1 MLNMQNNIIGY
12 HMKKVLI
19 VLLVIFAWSFAQALI
34 DLNTATLEEL
44 KTLPIT
50 EQQAQD
56 IFEYREFVSFFES
69 IFDLRKIESIDQ
81 KTMLKIREEVKI
93 SRYTDSDEVDQR
105 REEIGYLLER
115 LGESEGSSE
124 GMNDVWADYLMSPQN
139 INDMLYEDLI
149 SIPNVS
155 AVDAVA
161 ILKKRSLGEK
171 FGNIRDIRTTQG
183 MSYYGYSNLRHYVFF
198 DDAKALDR
206 VYMDYQFKIE
216 SQDFEEDSSD
226 MYKEPQI
233 RSTHQVDYDDLIA
246 INNEIR
252 AKENSYYGYFDLD
265 KYQPAVSHKF
275 RARYANKY
283 KFGLMDFSD
292 KTITPTID
300 KGWTDLRDDAKYYAG
315 YEDKFKAYNGFG
327 GTYFIKAYAG
337 HYRATYGE
345 GLVMENTDYYSP
357 RKTGLGFSKRIMGI
371 TPDLSKS
378 QSTALRGGAVE
389 VKNDYFTS
397 SFFYSNTKKD
407 ALVYM
412 EKYEDENG
420 KTWSVPVKDED
431 GNYKVFS
438 YINSSIR
445 FDNDELAHAEAHFNE
460 ELGTLTE
467 QYTAGNFTGYDVDYM
482 SLAPRKNIINEQI
495 IGGHVQYNPIIGT
508 RLGFTTYTATY
519 NNADFVVPESNELM
533 RLLIRNNN
541 NYNKWK
547 QPNSSLA
554 AMYSTKTDKYDRD
567 YRRVIGFD
575 AGTVINNVSLD
586 GEYAELSVD
595 GDDMKLGDDP
605 KAYLIK
611 AHTQYNNFYF
621 LTLYRNY
628 DLDFDN
634 PYSNAFAEQPK
645 YDDTILDKNVYALTN
660 PLIADVYNNSSQA
673 QAEKGFYFETR
684 YQFHRN
690 FILGRTYLD
699 IFERVADARNT
710 VRFQSEIEYRA
721 FHQLRFKLKYKNQV
735 NRYADDAERGVSNTQ
750 EYTLNARM
758 LLSNR
763 NFFEIEYR
771 YNTVKS
777 PPYVS
782 LTNPAEEGNNTHA
795 QSMSYMNG
803 DYIAVN
809 YTHILSPKLQF
820 RGSVCL
826 WNGYDISHWDW
837 EDIELDFM
845 GERGYKYWLSVQ
857 NNISKNIY
865 LTFKYKTKIYKT
877 QELFI
882 RKYND
887 STDPGLQEM
896 PTYYDRVEKKDNTF
910 RLQIDYRF

>member
-1 MLNMQNNIIGY
+1 
-12 HMKKVLI
+12 MKKVLI
-19 VLLVIFAWSFAQALI
+19 VLLVIIACSIAQATI

-69 IFDLRKIESIDQ
+69 IFDLRRIKSIDQ
-81 KTMLKIREEVKI
+81 ETMLKIRKEVKI
-93 SRYTDSDEVDQR
+93 SRYTDIDEVEQR
-105 REEIGYLLER
+105 REEIGYLLEN
-115 LGESEGSSE
+115 LGNSEGSSE
-124 GMNDVWADYLMSPQN
+124 GMNDVWQDYLMSPQN
-139 INDMLYEDLI
+139 INYMLYEDLI

-161 ILKKRSLGEK
+161 ILKKRANGDK
-171 FGNIRDIRTTQG
+171 FSNIRDIRTTQG
-183 MSYYGYSNLRHYVFF
+183 MSYYGYSNLKNYVFF
-198 DDAKALDR
+198 DDAKALNR
-206 VYMDYQFKIE
+206 VYLDYQFKIE
-216 SQDFEEDSSD
+216 SQEFEEGSTD

-233 RSTHQVDYDDLIA
+233 RDTYNVDYDDLIE

-252 AKENSYYGYFDLD
+252 KKNNSYYGYFNLD
-265 KYQPAVSHKF
+265 GYQPAVSNKF
-275 RARYANKY
+275 RIRYGNKY

-292 KTITPTID
+292 KTISPTID

-315 YEDKFKAYNGFG
+315 YEDKYNVFEGFG

-345 GLVMENTDYYSP
+345 GLVMENTDFYSP

-389 VKNDYFTS
+389 VKNDFFTS
-397 SFFYSNTKKD
+397 SFFYSNAKKD

-412 EKYEDENG
+412 EKYTDENG
-420 KTWSVPVKDED
+420 KTWSVPVKDEN

-438 YINSSIR
+438 YINSTIR
-445 FDNDELAHAEAHFNE
+445 FDNDDLAEAEAHFNQ
-460 ELGTLTE
+460 ELGIQE
-467 QYTAGNFTGYDVDYM
+467 AQYTPGNFAGYDVDYL

-519 NNADFVVPESNELM
+519 NNAEFIVPDGTDLM
-533 RLLIRNNN
+533 SLLIRNNN

-547 QPNSSLA
+547 QPNSSIE
-554 AMYSTKTDKYDRD
+554 AMYSTKTDEYDRD

-575 AGTVINNVSLD
+575 GGTVINNVSID
-586 GEYAELSVD
+586 GEYAELSTD
-595 GDDMKLGDDP
+595 GDDIKLGDDP

-628 DLDFDN
+628 DLGFDN

-645 YDDTILDKNVYALTN
+645 YDDTILDKNIYALVN
-660 PLIADVYNNSSQA
+660 PLVSDLYQNSSQA
-673 QAEKGFYFETR
+673 QAEKGVYFETR

-699 IFERVADARNT
+699 VFERVADSRNT
-710 VRFQSEIEYRA
+710 VRFQSELEYRA

-782 LTNPAEEGNNTHA
+782 LTNPAVEGENSHA

-803 DYIAVN
+803 DYIAAN
-809 YTHILSPKLQF
+809 YTHILSQKLKF
-820 RGSVCL
+820 RGSVCF

-845 GERGYKYWLSVQ
+845 GDRGFKYWFTIQ
-857 NNISKNIY
+857 NNISENLY
-865 LTFKYKTKIYKT
+865 LSFKYKTKIYRT

-882 RKYND
+882 RKYNTTD
-887 STDPGLQEM
+887 DPGFQEM

-910 RLQIDYRF
+910 RLQLDYRF